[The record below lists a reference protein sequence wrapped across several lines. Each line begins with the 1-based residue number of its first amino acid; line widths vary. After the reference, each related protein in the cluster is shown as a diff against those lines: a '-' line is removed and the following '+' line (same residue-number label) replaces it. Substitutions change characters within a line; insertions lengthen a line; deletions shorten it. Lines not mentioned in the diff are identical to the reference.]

1 LIFLL
6 IYDILFNVIGKEI
19 IFNKKIAM
27 RLYPAFKRTFDIAS
41 SLFAIM
47 LLLPIIA
54 AISFVISMESPGG
67 PFFIQDRVGKGGKNF
82 RIVKFRTMRRD
93 ADHTGSIIA
102 GNGDYRVTRIG
113 KLLRD
118 TKLDEF
124 PNLINVLLGQMSI
137 VGPRP
142 ELPQFLP
149 YYQDGFREIFAVRPG
164 LTGPAQ
170 LVYFYEY
177 SLLPKDNVEE
187 YYQNTIMRHKLDI
200 DLEYARNC
208 NMQWD
213 FSLVF
218 STLSRLL
225 IREKGG
231 DRREGKSVLQG

>member
-1 LIFLL
+1 LIFPL
-6 IYDILFNVIGKEI
+6 ICDILFNVGGKEKPS
-19 IFNKKIAM
+19 NQKIAM
-27 RLYPAFKRTFDIAS
+27 QLYPALKRAFDIAS
-41 SLFAIM
+41 SLSAI
-47 LLLPIIA
+47 LLLSPIIA
-54 AISFVISMESPGG
+54 AISFVVSIESPGG
-67 PFFIQDRVGKGGKNF
+67 PFFVQDRVGKNGKNF
-82 RIVKFRTMRRD
+82 RIVKFRTMRRG
-93 ADHTGSIIA
+93 ADRLGSIIA

-113 KLLRD
+113 KFLRD

-142 ELPQFLP
+142 ELPQFLSC
-149 YYQDGFREIFAVRPG
+149 YQDGFREIFSVRPG

-187 YYQNTIMRHKLDI
+187 YYENTIMRRKLEI
-200 DLEYARNC
+200 DLEYARKC
-208 NMQWD
+208 NMRWD
-213 FSLVF
+213 LSLIF

-231 DRREGKSVLQG
+231 DLREEKPALQG